1 MEKELECAFEKER
14 LGEAVVLF
22 LIRLD
27 EAVMNTGQAWAAT
40 LRDTRHI
47 CDFSQWKQKDSYQK
61 AFERLLGRIEGHRKS
76 GLR

>member
-1 MEKELECAFEKER
+1 MEKELETALEKER

-27 EAVMNTGQAWAAT
+27 EAVMDTGQAWAAN

-47 CDFSQWKQKDSYQK
+47 CDFSQWKHKDSYQK
-61 AFERLLGRIEGHRKS
+61 AFERLLGELKVTGNRD
-76 GLR
+76 